1 MIRMIDRSYQNENK
15 VYVKVEAIFHPDGQ
29 LYPKAFW
36 WESGRKY
43 AIDRVLDICHAASLK
58 AGGTGIRYTCMV
70 QDHQTFLFYENDR
83 WFMER
88 K

>member
-1 MIRMIDRSYQNENK
+1 MIEMTDRTYQNENK

-36 WESGRKY
+36 WESGRRY
-43 AIDRVLDICHAASLK
+43 EIDQVLDICRAASLR
-58 AGGTGIRYTCMV
+58 AGGVGIRYTCMV
-70 QDHQTFLFYENDR
+70 KGHQTHLYFESDR